1 MLTTNQKTPIFR
13 IEKSRFLSKKRNLS
27 LSNQQN
33 LSTSSSPN
41 RKMKQSDIFFIE
53 GNTLAESNNII
64 QENKNINQPIFKK
77 GKWSEEE
84 DILLKKYIKKYG
96 EGKWS
101 KIEKIFI
108 GRTRKQIRQRYI
120 SNIKIKKLPEEKNEK
135 ISNDLYSSSE
145 EEDNN
150 ENYKIE
156 KEIIFKWDNNL
167 DKILLK
173 EYFLSKKSWVKI
185 SKKIPG
191 STENSVK
198 NRFYSLL
205 RQKVNK
211 LKKEYKYK
219 HNTNTISKNKEN
231 NNYLMS
237 QIKKEIYGYKKNN
250 NIEDAKETL
259 INNIFFDSEY
269 FNNKSKKRN
278 YSVEFLLEF
287 LPELLEEKGIDI
299 CEILDELKER
309 KNKATN
315 QLFTVIEKHIDCLK
329 NSDNNDCNS
338 ISTDIEFD
346 NLKNLQSEKLGMIIK
361 NMKLKIMYK
370 YFHKFRYNTLG
381 M

>member
-1 MLTTNQKTPIFR
+1 MKTPIFR
-13 IEKSRFLSKKRNLS
+13 IEKSRFLTKKRNLS

-33 LSTSSSPN
+33 ISISYSPN
-41 RKMKQSDIFFIE
+41 KKVKQSDIYFIE

-64 QENKNINQPIFKK
+64 KENKNINKPIFKK

-120 SNIKIKKLPEEKNEK
+120 SNIKIKKMPEEKSEK

-145 EEDNN
+145 DEDNN
-150 ENYKIE
+150 ENIKIE
-156 KEIIFKWDNNL
+156 KEKIFKWDDSL

-191 STENSVK
+191 STENWVK

-219 HNTNTISKNKEN
+219 HLNKSIISNNNNN
-231 NNYLMS
+231 NNYIIS
-237 QIKKEIYGYKKNN
+237 QIKKEIYGNKKNN

-259 INNIFFDSEY
+259 INNIFFDSEF

-278 YSVEFLLEF
+278 YSVDFLLEF
-287 LPELLEEKGIDI
+287 LPDLLEEKEIDI
-299 CEILDELKER
+299 CQILDELKER

-315 QLFTVIEKHIDCLK
+315 QLFTVIEKHIDCFK

-370 YFHKFRYNTLG
+370 YFHRFRYNTLG

>member
-1 MLTTNQKTPIFR
+1 MLTTSQKTPIFR

-64 QENKNINQPIFKK
+64 QENKDINQPIFKK

-84 DILLKKYIKKYG
+84 DILLKKYIKKFG

-120 SNIKIKKLPEEKNEK
+120 SNIKIKKIPEEKNEK
-135 ISNDLYSSSE
+135 ISNDLCSSSE

-150 ENYKIE
+150 ENFKIE
-156 KEIIFKWDNNL
+156 KEIIFKWDDNL

-219 HNTNTISKNKEN
+219 HNNITISKNNEN
-231 NNYLMS
+231 NNCLMS
-237 QIKKEIYGYKKNN
+237 QIKKEIYGHKKNN

-315 QLFTVIEKHIDCLK
+315 QLFTVIEKHICCFK
-329 NSDNNDCNS
+329 YSDNNDCNS

-346 NLKNLQSEKLGMIIK
+346 NLKNIQSEKLGMIIK

-370 YFHKFRYNTLG
+370 YFHRFRYNTLG
-381 M
+381 I

>member
-1 MLTTNQKTPIFR
+1 METELFINDKNSIIESNTNSNDNKIKNTPIV
-13 IEKSRFLSKKRNLS
+13 
-27 LSNQQN
+27 
-33 LSTSSSPN
+33 
-41 RKMKQSDIFFIE
+41 
-53 GNTLAESNNII
+53 
-64 QENKNINQPIFKK
+64 KK

-84 DILLKKYIKKYG
+84 DFLLMKYVKKYG
-96 EGKWS
+96 EGKWN
-101 KIEKIFI
+101 KIGNYLT
-108 GRTRKQIRQRYI
+108 GRTRKQVRQRYI
-120 SNIKIKKLPEEKNEK
+120 SNIKIKKKSEEKNQN
-135 ISNDLYSSSE
+135 ISCESYSSSDE
-145 EEDNN
+145 ECNN
-150 ENYKIE
+150 KREEMKNFETNIK
-156 KEIIFKWDNNL
+156 FKWNDDL

-219 HNTNTISKNKEN
+219 HNTNTISKNNEN
-231 NNYLMS
+231 NNCLMS

-315 QLFTVIEKHIDCLK
+315 QLFTVIEKHIDCFK
-329 NSDNNDCNS
+329 YSDNNDCNS

-346 NLKNLQSEKLGMIIK
+346 NLKNIQSEKLGMIIK

-370 YFHKFRYNTLG
+370 YFHRFRYNTLG
-381 M
+381 I

>member
-1 MLTTNQKTPIFR
+1 MLTTSQKTPIFR

-64 QENKNINQPIFKK
+64 QENKDINQPIFKK

-84 DILLKKYIKKYG
+84 DILLKKYIKKFG

-120 SNIKIKKLPEEKNEK
+120 SNIKIKKIPEEKNEK
-135 ISNDLYSSSE
+135 ISNDLCSSSE

-150 ENYKIE
+150 ENFKIE
-156 KEIIFKWDNNL
+156 KEIIFKWDDNL

-219 HNTNTISKNKEN
+219 HNTNTISKNNEN
-231 NNYLMS
+231 NNCLMS

-315 QLFTVIEKHIDCLK
+315 QLFTVIEKHIDCFK
-329 NSDNNDCNS
+329 YSDNNDCNS

-346 NLKNLQSEKLGMIIK
+346 NLKNIQSEKLGMIIK

-370 YFHKFRYNTLG
+370 YFHRFRYNTLG
-381 M
+381 I

>member
-1 MLTTNQKTPIFR
+1 MLTTSQKTPIFR
-13 IEKSRFLSKKRNLS
+13 IEKRRFLSKKRNLS

-64 QENKNINQPIFKK
+64 QQNKNIKQPIFKK

-84 DILLKKYIKKYG
+84 DILLRKYIKKFG

-101 KIEKIFI
+101 KIEKIFM
-108 GRTRKQIRQRYI
+108 GRTRKQIRQRFI
-120 SNIKIKKLPEEKNEK
+120 SNIKIKKLAEEKNEK
-135 ISNDLYSSSE
+135 ISLDLYSSSE

-150 ENYKIE
+150 ENLKIE
-156 KEIIFKWDNNL
+156 KEIIFKWDDNL

-219 HNTNTISKNKEN
+219 HSNNNISKNNEN
-231 NNYLMS
+231 NNYLIS
-237 QIKKEIYGYKKNN
+237 QIKKEINGNKKNN
-250 NIEDAKETL
+250 NIEDAKEKL

-287 LPELLEEKGIDI
+287 LPDLLEEKGINI

-315 QLFTVIEKHIDCLK
+315 QLFTVIEKHIDSFK
-329 NSDNNDCNS
+329 YSDNNDCNS

-346 NLKNLQSEKLGMIIK
+346 NLKNLQSEKLGIVIK

-370 YFHKFRYNTLG
+370 YFQRFRYNTLG
-381 M
+381 I

>member
-1 MLTTNQKTPIFR
+1 MLTTSQKSPIFR
-13 IEKSRFLSKKRNLS
+13 IEKRRFLSKKRNLS

-64 QENKNINQPIFKK
+64 QQNKNIKQPIFKK

-84 DILLKKYIKKYG
+84 DILLRKYIKKFG

-101 KIEKIFI
+101 KIEKIFM
-108 GRTRKQIRQRYI
+108 GRTRKQIRQRFI
-120 SNIKIKKLPEEKNEK
+120 SNIKIKKLAEEKNEK
-135 ISNDLYSSSE
+135 ISLDLYSSSE

-150 ENYKIE
+150 ENLKIE
-156 KEIIFKWDNNL
+156 KEIIFKWDDNL

-219 HNTNTISKNKEN
+219 HSNNNISKNNEN
-231 NNYLMS
+231 NNYLIS
-237 QIKKEIYGYKKNN
+237 QIKKEINGNKKNN
-250 NIEDAKETL
+250 NIEDAKEKL

-287 LPELLEEKGIDI
+287 LPDLLEEKGINI

-315 QLFTVIEKHIDCLK
+315 QLFTVIEKHIDSFK
-329 NSDNNDCNS
+329 YSDNNDCNS

-370 YFHKFRYNTLG
+370 YFHRFRYNTLG

>member
-1 MLTTNQKTPIFR
+1 MLTTSQKTPIFR

-64 QENKNINQPIFKK
+64 QENNNINQPIFKK

-84 DILLKKYIKKYG
+84 DILLKKYIKKFG

-120 SNIKIKKLPEEKNEK
+120 SNIKIKKIPEEKNEK
-135 ISNDLYSSSE
+135 ISNDLCSSSE

-150 ENYKIE
+150 ENFKIE
-156 KEIIFKWDNNL
+156 KEIIFKWDDNL

-191 STENSVK
+191 ST
-198 NRFYSLL
+198 
-205 RQKVNK
+205 
-211 LKKEYKYK
+211 
-219 HNTNTISKNKEN
+219 
-231 NNYLMS
+231 
-237 QIKKEIYGYKKNN
+237 
-250 NIEDAKETL
+250 
-259 INNIFFDSEY
+259 
-269 FNNKSKKRN
+269 
-278 YSVEFLLEF
+278 
-287 LPELLEEKGIDI
+287 
-299 CEILDELKER
+299 
-309 KNKATN
+309 
-315 QLFTVIEKHIDCLK
+315 
-329 NSDNNDCNS
+329 
-338 ISTDIEFD
+338 
-346 NLKNLQSEKLGMIIK
+346 
-361 NMKLKIMYK
+361 
-370 YFHKFRYNTLG
+370 
-381 M
+381 